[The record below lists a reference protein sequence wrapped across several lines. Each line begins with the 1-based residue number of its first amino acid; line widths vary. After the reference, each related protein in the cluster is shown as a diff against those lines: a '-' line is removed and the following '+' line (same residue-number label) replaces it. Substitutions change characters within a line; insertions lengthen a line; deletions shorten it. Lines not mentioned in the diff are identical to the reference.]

1 MASWSKPCARTRTC
15 GKIVF
20 FNLTDT
26 DEIDENAE
34 EMTSLNRKYF

>member
-1 MASWSKPCARTRTC
+1 MASWSKTCTRTTTG
-15 GKIVF
+15 GKTVF

-34 EMTSLNRKYF
+34 EMTSLKRKYF